1 MYKRQVQVGT
11 PDEIYRNP
19 VSEFVANFI
28 GRSNF
33 LSGTA
38 NGMMVQTAFGNL
50 PMSRAANG
58 AVTLAV
64 RPEQIMID
72 ADPQGSASV
81 VGREFRGHDQIY
93 WVQEGDALMTVISG
107 PGQTLP
113 IGTRVTMRICDCV
126 VPLT

>member
-1 MYKRQVQVGT
+1 MIIGVLNQKGGVGKT
-11 PDEIYRNP
+11 T
-19 VSEFVANFI
+19 
-28 GRSNF
+28 
-33 LSGTA
+33 LS
-38 NGMMVQTAFGNL
+38 VNL
-50 PMSRAANG
+50 AASLARTG
-58 AVTLAV
+58 ARVLL
-64 RPEQIMID
+64 ID